1 MLREETSH
9 RVMFLFYRHIISSHL
24 PVLMADA
31 TAGVVDSIPWHPSC
45 KLVSIRFCFSFFFFF
60 FFYHSASLPR
70 GLNEVGY
77 SLSRVVSANNGVAAF
92 QFGSIRERWW
102 ACRRVHTSRPPVSRL
117 FGVHSVHPPFS
128 FSLFF
133 SCCFIS
139 SFSAGER
146 HKHGTLPYAHCVTV

>member
-1 MLREETSH
+1 MQLLVLWTR
-9 RVMFLFYRHIISSHL
+9 FPDIL
-24 PVLMADA
+24 PVNLSAS
-31 TAGVVDSIPWHPSC
+31 GSV
-45 KLVSIRFCFSFFFFF
+45 SFFFFF

-117 FGVHSVHPPFS
+117 FGVHTVHPPFS

-133 SCCFIS
+133 FLLFHFLFFDRGETQTWYLTVCALCNGVRINLINLFLHINKSTAPF
-139 SFSAGER
+139 AGV
-146 HKHGTLPYAHCVTV
+146 LWFLA